1 MTFFTSD
8 EFEDKYSE
16 YSLSNGDYEE
26 WQIEAVSEM
35 IFSQIGLM
43 FRDSS
48 WDDTNVPSAIKNASM
63 EQLRFMIEH
72 SIPFIDY
79 NKKVEA
85 GDMKADINSDY
96 STLAIRMLSNAGYMY
111 RGNPVNA
118 NMLVS
123 APFGD

>member
-8 EFEDKYSE
+8 EFLDKYSE
-16 YSLSNGDYEE
+16 YSDEDFES
-26 WQIEAVSEM
+26 WQIDAVSEM
-35 IFSQIGLM
+35 IFSQIGLL

-48 WDDTNVPSAIKNASM
+48 WNENNVPPAVKNASM

-79 NKKVEA
+79 DKHIEA
-85 GDMKADINSDY
+85 GDMKANIFSDY
-96 STLAIRMLSNAGYMY
+96 STLALRMLSNAGYLY
-111 RGNPVNA
+111 RGNPINA

>member
-8 EFEDKYSE
+8 EFLDKYTEISI
-16 YSLSNGDYEE
+16 SDFEE
-26 WQIEAVSEM
+26 WQIEAVCEM

-48 WDDTNVPSAIKNASM
+48 WNENNVPSAIKNASM

-79 NKKVEA
+79 NGKVEA
-85 GDMKADINSDY
+85 GDMKADIHSDY
-96 STLAIRMLSNAGYMY
+96 STLALRMLSNAGYMY

-118 NMLVS
+118 NMLVQ
-123 APFGD
+123 APFGE

>member
-8 EFEDKYSE
+8 EFLNKYTE
-16 YSLSNGDYEE
+16 LSDSDFEE
-26 WQIEAVSEM
+26 WQIEAVCEM

-48 WDDTNVPSAIKNASM
+48 WNENNVPSAIKNASM

-79 NKKVEA
+79 NGKVEA
-85 GDMKADINSDY
+85 GDMKADIHSDY
-96 STLAIRMLSNAGYMY
+96 STLALRMLSNAGYMY
-111 RGNPVNA
+111 RGHPVNA
-118 NMLVS
+118 NMLVQ

>member
-8 EFEDKYSE
+8 EFEEKYSE

-48 WDDTNVPSAIKNASM
+48 WNEDNVPSAIKNASM

-79 NKKVEA
+79 NGSVEA
-85 GDMKADINSDY
+85 GDMKADIHSDY
-96 STLAIRMLSNAGYMY
+96 STLALRMLSNAGYMY

-118 NMLVS
+118 NMLVQ

>member
-8 EFEDKYSE
+8 EFLDKYTEISI
-16 YSLSNGDYEE
+16 SDFEE
-26 WQIEAVSEM
+26 WQIEAVCEM

-43 FRDSS
+43 FRNSS
-48 WDDTNVPSAIKNASM
+48 WNENNVPSAIKNASM

-79 NKKVEA
+79 NGKVEA
-85 GDMKADINSDY
+85 GDMKADIHSDY
-96 STLAIRMLSNAGYMY
+96 SALALRMLSNAGYMY

-118 NMLVS
+118 NMLVQ
-123 APFGD
+123 APFGE

>member
-8 EFEDKYSE
+8 EFLEKYTE
-16 YSLSNGDYEE
+16 YTSSDFEE
-26 WQIEAVSEM
+26 WQIEAVCEM

-48 WDDTNVPSAIKNASM
+48 WDKDSVPSAIKNASM

-79 NKKVEA
+79 NGSVEA
-85 GDMKADINSDY
+85 GDMKADIHSDY
-96 STLAIRMLSNAGYMY
+96 STLALRMLSNAGYMY

-118 NMLVS
+118 NLLVQ
-123 APFGD
+123 APFGE

>member
-1 MTFFTSD
+1 
-8 EFEDKYSE
+8 
-16 YSLSNGDYEE
+16 
-26 WQIEAVSEM
+26 M
-35 IFSQIGLM
+35 IFSQIGLS

-72 SIPFIDY
+72 SIPFNENNLLCISGDY

-85 GDMKADINSDY
+85 GDMKADILSDY
-96 STLAIRMLSNAGYMY
+96 STLALRMLSNAGYIY
-111 RGNPVNA
+111 RGNPINA
-118 NMLVS
+118 NMVVE

>member
-8 EFEDKYSE
+8 EFEEKYSE

-43 FRDSS
+43 FRNSS

-79 NKKVEA
+79 NKKVEV

-96 STLAIRMLSNAGYMY
+96 STLALRMLSNAGYLY
-111 RGNPVNA
+111 RGNPA
-118 NMLVS
+118 WTNMLVS

>member
-8 EFEDKYSE
+8 EFEEKYSD
-16 YSLSNGDYEE
+16 YTIANNDYEE

-35 IFSQIGLM
+35 IFSQIGLS
-43 FRDSS
+43 FRQE
-48 WDDTNVPSAIKNASM
+48 WDETNVPTPVKNASM

-79 NKKVEA
+79 DKRVKA
-85 GDMKADINSDY
+85 GDMEANIFTDY
-96 STLAIRMLSNAGYMY
+96 STLALRMLSNAGYFY
-111 RGNPVNA
+111 RGNPINA

-123 APFGD
+123 APFGE